1 VKVSEDLP
9 DYGAELWRGVTML
22 RVRLKEMESLSGLML
37 LLTSEASAFP
47 WRKPPLASGA
57 TQGAIDAAT
66 GLEGI
71 TIPAGYTWSTLS
83 YWWAFDQPIRGLEY
97 IDGQLF
103 TSLHEK
109 SSVSHYEH
117 DILPEYYAFDPLGLI
132 SHTHGYTFQNLGSLD
147 MEGFFSAP
155 YLLLEVGTERVEEK
169 TVKCSFCGAESVVD
183 RRATRV
189 RCPVCDQVSFYWP
202 RLFGTRERALV
213 EVVEP

>member
-9 DYGAELWRGVTML
+9 DYGAELWRGATML
-22 RVRLKEMESLSGLML
+22 RVRLKEMESFGALLL

-57 TQGAIDAAT
+57 TQKAIDAAT
-66 GLEGI
+66 GQEDI
-71 TIPAGYTWSTLS
+71 TIPAGYTWSVLS
-83 YWWAFDQPIRGLEY
+83 YWWAFDQPIKGLEY
-97 IDGQLF
+97 VDGQLYTMLF
-103 TSLHEK
+103 EK

-117 DILPEYYAFDPLGLI
+117 DLLPEYYVFDPLGLT
-132 SHTHGYTFQNLGSLD
+132 SHTHGYACKNLGSLD
-147 MEGFFSAP
+147 VEGFFNAP
-155 YLLLEVGTERVEEK
+155 FIMVEVGTERVEEK
-169 TVKCSFCGAESVVD
+169 TVRCSFCGTESVVD

-189 RCPVCDQVSFYWP
+189 RCPSCDQVSFYWP